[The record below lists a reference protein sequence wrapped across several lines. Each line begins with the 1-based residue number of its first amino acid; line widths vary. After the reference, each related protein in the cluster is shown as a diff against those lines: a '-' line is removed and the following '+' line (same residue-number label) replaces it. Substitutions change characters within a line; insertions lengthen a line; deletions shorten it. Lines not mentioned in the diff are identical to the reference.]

1 MSLIDLFIEIRMF
14 NICASDLNTI
24 VCECEKLLRDNF
36 GSRRSLSRITKVDK
50 VKESIRELRDDVRDA
65 YLRYLVSLRHISSM
79 LSTDPLSS
87 GS

>member
-1 MSLIDLFIEIRMF
+1 M
-14 NICASDLNTI
+14 CTSDLNTI

-36 GSRRSLSRITKVDK
+36 GSRKSLSRVTKVDRI
-50 VKESIRELRDDVRDA
+50 KESIRELRDDVRDA
-65 YLRYLVSLRHISSM
+65 YLRYLVSSRHISSM